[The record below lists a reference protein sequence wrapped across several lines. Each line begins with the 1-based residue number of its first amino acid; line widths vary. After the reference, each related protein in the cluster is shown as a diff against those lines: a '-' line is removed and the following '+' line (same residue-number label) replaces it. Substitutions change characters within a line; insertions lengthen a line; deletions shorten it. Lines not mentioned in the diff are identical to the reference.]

1 MIADFHNTPI
11 GNMKKLVPNLFDK
24 KSMGF
29 TKNKTKKIHHVLE
42 FNKLPWLKQF
52 DELNTQKKNRCRKH
66 SGKDRKALYKLMKN
80 AMYGRTME
88 NLRNRIG
95 AKLVSNEK
103 DCLKWTSKPS
113 YMSQEKHLAMI

>member
-1 MIADFHNTPI
+1 
-11 GNMKKLVPNLFDK
+11 
-24 KSMGF
+24 
-29 TKNKTKKIHHVLE
+29 
-42 FNKLPWLKQF
+42 
-52 DELNTQKKNRCRKH
+52 
-66 SGKDRKALYKLMKN
+66 MKN